1 MFDRTQIVLPH
12 QCITVWMFSD
22 FHRLTGLNIWHR
34 GLVGGGRLLGQVL
47 IVIISA
53 CVSSLYS
60 QLSGH
65 LWWEKQQLQ
74 GHTFVDESPC
84 LTYLFC
90 HVGLKLSEM
99 ESQINIS
106 WLKLLMSGNL
116 PQVCHNNQNVVLLL
130 GTTIKGIGFL
140 YEFWEDTSIQTIIW
154 DKTGV
159 RYEGK
164 NGIKGIRTFRED
176 VISS

>member
-1 MFDRTQIVLPH
+1 MIDRTQIVLPQ

-34 GLVGGGRLLGQVL
+34 GLVGGGRLPGQVS

-90 HVGLKLSEM
+90 HDGLKLSEM

-116 PQVCHNNQNVVLLL
+116 PQVCQNNQNVVLPL

-140 YEFWEDTSIQTIIW
+140 YEFWEDTA
-154 DKTGV
+154 
-159 RYEGK
+159 
-164 NGIKGIRTFRED
+164 FRLLYGTKLVLGMREKMG
-176 VISS
+176 